1 MQSLFRSFKKLSG
14 MTGTAATEATEFS
27 RIYDLS
33 VVEVPTNRPVNRTD
47 HSDVV
52 FSRSNGE
59 YLALAWAVSVPE
71 RNLSLLYDY
80 ISLTRDCQV
89 C

>member
-1 MQSLFRSFKKLSG
+1 MNISEVAVVQSLFRSFKKLSG

-52 FSRSNGE
+52 FSRSNGK
-59 YLALAWAVSVPE
+59 P
-71 RNLSLLYDY
+71 LS
-80 ISLTRDCQV
+80 
-89 C
+89 

>member
-1 MQSLFRSFKKLSG
+1 

-27 RIYDLS
+27 RIYELS
-33 VVEVPTNRPVNRTD
+33 VVEVPTNQPVNRTD

-59 YLALAWAVSVPE
+59 PVLG
-71 RNLSLLYDY
+71 NLPSW
-80 ISLTRDCQV
+80 SP
-89 C
+89 